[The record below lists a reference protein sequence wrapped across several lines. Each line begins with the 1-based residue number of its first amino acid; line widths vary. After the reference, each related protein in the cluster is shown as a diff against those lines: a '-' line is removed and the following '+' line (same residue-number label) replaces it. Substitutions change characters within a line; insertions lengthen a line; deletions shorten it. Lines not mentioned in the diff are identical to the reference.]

1 MTDDLKW
8 SEVILVKITVTLYLL
23 LLLLGLTITAL
34 LEAQQ
39 QWLAGSP
46 ELQLGVRCAM
56 AGGFGGLTYCLR
68 AVYLNASVRKSW
80 DAAWV
85 PWYFIRPFVSMI
97 VGAVSYVFLKAGLFV
112 LQSEHQ
118 PTASPIGFLALA
130 FIAGLNVDRFITK
143 LEDLAQA
150 TWGIRPS
157 RTAEASEQQ
166 DQPR

>member
-1 MTDDLKW
+1 
-8 SEVILVKITVTLYLL
+8 VKITGVTVYLL
-23 LLLLGLTITAL
+23 LLLVGLTVIAL
-34 LEAQQ
+34 LEAQH
-39 QWLAGSP
+39 QWLATSP
-46 ELQLGVRCAM
+46 ELQLGVRCAI

-68 AVYLNASVRKSW
+68 GVYLNASVRKSW
-80 DAAWV
+80 DPAWV

-118 PTASPIGFLALA
+118 PNASAIGFLALA

-150 TWGIRPS
+150 SWGIRPS
-157 RTAEASEQQ
+157 RTTEASEKH
-166 DQPR
+166 D